1 MLLCTTLLSAQL
13 ADFGHTTPVGTFIM
27 RGAPRMKW
35 DWLLRNL
42 DLPAQMLANFSSD
55 LVSRKTTLAKVAENL
70 SPCPSFSTDCAL
82 WDPGCLKQYG
92 LCVLRFQHVGKCLGI
107 DYSNANYFWMFL
119 QHPQDKVQIS
129 YMAWSLSVYLSILLC
144 HSPPNILRYCPPGF
158 QVIWFLASRVQ
169 WKWSLTGSSTWLVPP
184 HLLAL
189 S

>member
-129 YMAWSLSVYLSILLC
+129 YQGPPPMLGLNVHSLNSKSSVTELPMSSG
-144 HSPPNILRYCPPGF
+144 HRFSPVYQSAPNSVS
-158 QVIWFLASRVQ
+158 Q
-169 WKWSLTGSSTWLVPP
+169 
-184 HLLAL
+184 
-189 S
+189 